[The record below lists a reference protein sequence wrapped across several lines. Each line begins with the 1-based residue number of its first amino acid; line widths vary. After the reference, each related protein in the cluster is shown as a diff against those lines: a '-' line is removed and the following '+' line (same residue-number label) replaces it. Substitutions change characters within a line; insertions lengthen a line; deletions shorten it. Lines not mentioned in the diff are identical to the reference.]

1 MATTMATVDSKQ
13 VWNPFDPLSKPNLLR
28 VVRNEAEG
36 LFTLAEPRDNWERGT
51 AAGHWQV
58 RDVVGHMV
66 DVTEGYL
73 ERFAAA
79 RDGREVAPVATLPE
93 MSAFL
98 DRHAQAFRSVPTDEL
113 IQRLRT
119 DFARMMA
126 IFEGLSD
133 ADWGGFIVTHGYMG
147 PLPSLFYPTFQLIDY
162 SVHSW
167 DIREGLGQPQMMSAD
182 AADFLVPIMPILWQ
196 ATLEP
201 SRLEGETIQVGV
213 RVSGRNAQT
222 LCITA
227 APDGLKSE
235 SGPVDDLPCVL
246 EFDPASLVLTAYGR
260 MRAGTACGDHLAA
273 SRFSGLFF
281 AI

>member
-1 MATTMATVDSKQ
+1 MATTMETVDSKQ

-28 VVRNEAEG
+28 VVRNEADG
-36 LFTLAEPRDNWERGT
+36 LFALAERRENWERGT

-66 DVTEGYL
+66 DVTEAYL

-79 RDGREVAPVATLPE
+79 REGREVVPVATLPE
-93 MSAFL
+93 MSGFL
-98 DRHAQAFRSVPTDEL
+98 DRHAVAFRSVPADEL
-113 IQRLRT
+113 VQRLRT
-119 DFARMMA
+119 DFERVME

-133 ADWGGFIVTHGYMG
+133 DDWGGLIVTHGYMG
-147 PLPSLFYPTFQLIDY
+147 PLPSMFYPTFQLIDY

-167 DIREGLGQPQMMSAD
+167 DIREGLGQPQLMSAD

-201 SRLEGETIQVGV
+201 TRLGGETIHVGV

-222 LCITA
+222 LRITA
-227 APDGLKSE
+227 APEGLKYE
-235 SGPVDDLPCVL
+235 PGPVDDLPAVL

-260 MRAGTACGDHLAA
+260 MRGGTACGDHRAA
-273 SRFSGLFF
+273 SVFSGLFF